1 MLYNVYR
8 KTAGETAQEAKMNTT
23 EATIIKFAYNELN
36 AHNNAFEAYS
46 NKPDSRILKRLYF
59 ESVQRMGVV
68 NELLEELGY
77 YIDIDGKISKLE
89 EADWLT

>member
-1 MLYNVYR
+1 
-8 KTAGETAQEAKMNTT
+8 MNTT
-23 EATIIKFAYNELN
+23 EATIIKYAYNELN

-46 NKPDSRILKRLYF
+46 NKPDDRILKRLYF

-77 YIDIDGKISKLE
+77 YIDLDNKIKKLDE
-89 EADWLT
+89 I

>member
-1 MLYNVYR
+1 MLYSIYR
-8 KTAGETAQEAKMNTT
+8 KTAGATAQEAKMNTT
-23 EATIIKFAYNELN
+23 EATIIKYAYNELN

-46 NKPDSRILKRLYF
+46 NKPDDRMLKRLYF

-77 YIDIDGKISKLE
+77 YIDIDGTIIKLE
-89 EADWLT
+89 EAD

>member
-1 MLYNVYR
+1 
-8 KTAGETAQEAKMNTT
+8 MNTT
-23 EATIIKFAYNELN
+23 EATIIKYAYNELN

-46 NKPDSRILKRLYF
+46 NKPDDRILKRLYF

-77 YIDIDGKISKLE
+77 YIDLDGKIIKLE
-89 EADWLT
+89 ELV

>member
-1 MLYNVYR
+1 
-8 KTAGETAQEAKMNTT
+8 MNTT
-23 EATIIKFAYNELN
+23 EAIIIKYAHNELN

-46 NKPDSRILKRLYF
+46 NKPDNRILKRLYL

-77 YIDIDGKISKLE
+77 YIDIDGKIIKLE
-89 EADWLT
+89 ELV

>member
-1 MLYNVYR
+1 
-8 KTAGETAQEAKMNTT
+8 MNTT
-23 EATIIKFAYNELN
+23 EAIIIKYAYNELN

-46 NKPDSRILKRLYF
+46 NKPDSRILKRLYLK
-59 ESVQRMGVV
+59 SVQRMGVV

-77 YIDIDGKISKLE
+77 YIDLDGKISKLE

>member
-1 MLYNVYR
+1 MLYSIYR
-8 KTAGETAQEAKMNTT
+8 KTAGATAQGAKMNTT
-23 EATIIKFAYNELN
+23 EATIIKYAYNELN
-36 AHNNAFEAYS
+36 AHNNAFEAYN
-46 NKPDSRILKRLYF
+46 NKPDDRILKRLYF

-89 EADWLT
+89 EHD